1 MDGVLSVNQEGR
13 RNAAPEQK
21 RRQALKPKGS
31 GWVMGEIR
39 FRTIKSGFPGAPR
52 LLRFSSLTDEARTP
66 LCGYT
71 TDA

>member
-31 GWVMGEIR
+31 GWGMGEIR
-39 FRTIKSGFPGAPR
+39 FRATK
-52 LLRFSSLTDEARTP
+52 
-66 LCGYT
+66 
-71 TDA
+71 